1 MTGVRRHPR
10 LRRDASVAL
19 LVLGVLAI
27 SVPPP
32 AGGQTIVLQ
41 NDSVVDFGQ
50 VAVLP
55 GFAADE
61 RAAAWLTSPCA
72 GELTHVRIL
81 WLSVPGNQ
89 PDVLHQA
96 VDVYEAG
103 TFPTPGTRL
112 RELLGPVMQDGGF
125 NEFVVAPAVPIAQ
138 DQTVVVDLQLLT
150 APPPLG
156 PSLVTDID
164 GCQAQRN
171 AVFAIPGG
179 WTDLC
184 SFGASGDWAIRA
196 VVECGAS
203 PLTFA
208 DGFESG
214 DTSAWSHTED

>member
-81 WLSVPGNQ
+81 WLSVPGNHPTCSTKQ
-89 PDVLHQA
+89 LMSMRLALFRHQA
-96 VDVYEAG
+96 LGCANCWAPSCRTVDS
-103 TFPTPGTRL
+103 TSLLSPRRFPSPR
-112 RELLGPVMQDGGF
+112 
-125 NEFVVAPAVPIAQ
+125 
-138 DQTVVVDLQLLT
+138 
-150 APPPLG
+150 
-156 PSLVTDID
+156 
-164 GCQAQRN
+164 
-171 AVFAIPGG
+171 
-179 WTDLC
+179 
-184 SFGASGDWAIRA
+184 IR
-196 VVECGAS
+196 
-203 PLTFA
+203 P
-208 DGFESG
+208 
-214 DTSAWSHTED
+214 